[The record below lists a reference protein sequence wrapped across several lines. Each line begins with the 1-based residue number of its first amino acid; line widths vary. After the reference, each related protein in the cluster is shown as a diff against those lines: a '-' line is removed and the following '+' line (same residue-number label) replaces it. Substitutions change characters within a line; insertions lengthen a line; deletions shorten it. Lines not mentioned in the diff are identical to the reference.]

1 MVDESSTD
9 AGTTDARATLLS
21 LATRQGAETPPAALR
36 RQRQHQ
42 NRENVDAPKKKQE
55 EGSGGKW
62 GLVTVTLPSANP
74 NRLRRS
80 ELLSGR
86 WASGSGKWSRLLRI
100 ERVLTRVLT
109 TAMTEGLLQ
118 LESVPVRKMRRKHGS
133 HAEASWKDYGRAVAS
148 ITLDRS

>member
-55 EGSGGKW
+55 EGSGGKC
-62 GLVTVTLPSANP
+62 GLVTVTLPSGGLNGANP

-80 ELLSGR
+80 GLLSPWRMG
-86 WASGSGKWSRLLRI
+86 
-100 ERVLTRVLT
+100 ERRGHTPTDLPGICR
-109 TAMTEGLLQ
+109 
-118 LESVPVRKMRRKHGS
+118 
-133 HAEASWKDYGRAVAS
+133 D
-148 ITLDRS
+148 